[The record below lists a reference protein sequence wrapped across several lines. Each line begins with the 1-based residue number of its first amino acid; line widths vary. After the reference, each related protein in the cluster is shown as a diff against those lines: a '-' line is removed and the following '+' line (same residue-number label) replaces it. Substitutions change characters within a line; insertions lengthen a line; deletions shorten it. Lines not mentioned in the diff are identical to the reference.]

1 MFDYKPPIQVIATDL
16 EMKIENGV
24 YSAVQKYG
32 VEVDKDELIKALK
45 YDRDQYDRGYW
56 RGREEAIREFAEK
69 LKHRCRDSVEL
80 DDYRVTVVT
89 KSDID
94 DLVEEMVVDKDV

>member
-56 RGREEAIREFAEK
+56 
-69 LKHRCRDSVEL
+69 
-80 DDYRVTVVT
+80 
-89 KSDID
+89 
-94 DLVEEMVVDKDV
+94 